1 MIHNAIKMDLIKR
14 VDQKLYVYFFF
25 TLEILREKLTT
36 KNHVMYDIYIFVQS
50 HQITTLQFSLVYAK
64 KKPFFVDDRVKF
76 CPHLQ
81 E

>member
-1 MIHNAIKMDLIKR
+1 MDLIKR
-14 VDQKLYVYFFF
+14 VDQKLNVYFFF
-25 TLEILREKLTT
+25 TLEKRENLTT

-64 KKPFFVDDRVKF
+64 KKPFLVDDRITF